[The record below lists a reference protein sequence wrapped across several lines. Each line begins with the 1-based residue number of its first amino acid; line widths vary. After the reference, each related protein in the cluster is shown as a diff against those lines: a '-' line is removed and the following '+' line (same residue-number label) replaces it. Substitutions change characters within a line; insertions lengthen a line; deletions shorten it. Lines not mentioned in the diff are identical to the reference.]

1 MEEIEIKNLDQD
13 DVLDIIKN
21 FPLQLRGRKVLIT
34 NNSYEPDGNMI
45 LSNNQFSE
53 IQYVVAVGDYLKSDD
68 LQPGQKVFIDVERM
82 VEYVFADDNSHEKV
96 PRIKLKTIEVGD
108 NVFSVIDDSLVLIK
122 DNR

>member
-53 IQYVVAVGDYLKSDD
+53 IQYVVAKQLI
-68 LQPGQKVFIDVERM
+68 LMIKV
-82 VEYVFADDNSHEKV
+82 K
-96 PRIKLKTIEVGD
+96 
-108 NVFSVIDDSLVLIK
+108 
-122 DNR
+122 